1 MARSRRRCG
10 VSPQPAFNFILL
22 QLHPALTFAF
32 PSWAR
37 PSQCRRDVPSGGEM
51 PRFEFIMIMRRAEV
65 RLTTLERPAFLLRL
79 PLFFLYF
86 VLCAFILA
94 PFPFAFLVLFLFLSL
109 SRPLIQDVPLRI
121 VNVPP
126 EYRRISFLSLYS
138 FFFCYPAIQP
148 SVCFHPFFV
157 CPFRVFGANRRDKIR
172 F

>member
-10 VSPQPAFNFILL
+10 VSPQPAFNFIPL

-32 PSWAR
+32 PLWAR

-65 RLTTLERPAFLLRL
+65 RLTTLKRPAFLLRL

-109 SRPLIQDVPLRI
+109 SRPLIQDV
-121 VNVPP
+121 
-126 EYRRISFLSLYS
+126 SFLSVLWMYRLS
-138 FFFCYPAIQP
+138 TEEFPSSHYIPFSSAILLSNHRFVSIHSLFVHSES
-148 SVCFHPFFV
+148 SVLI
-157 CPFRVFGANRRDKIR
+157 AEIK
-172 F
+172 